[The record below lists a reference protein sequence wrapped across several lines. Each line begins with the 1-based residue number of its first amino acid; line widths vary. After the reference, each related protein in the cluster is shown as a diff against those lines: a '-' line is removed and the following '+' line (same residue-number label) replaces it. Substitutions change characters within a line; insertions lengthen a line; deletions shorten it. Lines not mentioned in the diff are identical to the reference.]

1 MSKPYREIKPC
12 KDAITIS
19 GNALV
24 NNLKRI
30 RNIAKFSTSIST
42 IDLESIT
49 KEINTLIN
57 SVNMSIDLTNK
68 KTNQ

>member
-49 KEINTLIN
+49 KEVNALIN
-57 SVNMSIDLTNK
+57 SVNNSIDLENK
-68 KTNQ
+68 R

>member
-1 MSKPYREIKPC
+1 MSKPYKQIKPC
-12 KDAITIS
+12 SDAITIS

-49 KEINTLIN
+49 KEVNALIN
-57 SVNMSIDLTNK
+57 SVNNSIDLENK
-68 KTNQ
+68 R